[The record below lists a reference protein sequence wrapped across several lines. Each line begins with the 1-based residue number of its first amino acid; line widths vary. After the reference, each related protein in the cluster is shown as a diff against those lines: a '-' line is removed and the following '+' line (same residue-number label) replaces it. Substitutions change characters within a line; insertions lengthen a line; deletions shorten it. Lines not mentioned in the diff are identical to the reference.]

1 MYVRDLRLSSLNFTL
16 RKHITAFRFL
26 LAKTLISKGENKIF
40 YGRKQYFLKANT
52 MFSAIEKKEKNVIY
66 KTHYQ

>member
-1 MYVRDLRLSSLNFTL
+1 MQKYIMQ
-16 RKHITAFRFL
+16 KYITEFRFL
-26 LAKTLISKGENKIF
+26 LAKTLFSKGENKTF

>member
-1 MYVRDLRLSSLNFTL
+1 MKKYIMQ
-16 RKHITAFRFL
+16 KYITAFRFL
-26 LAKTLISKGENKIF
+26 LAKTLFSKGENKIF

-52 MFSAIEKKEKNVIY
+52 MFSAIENKEKNVIY